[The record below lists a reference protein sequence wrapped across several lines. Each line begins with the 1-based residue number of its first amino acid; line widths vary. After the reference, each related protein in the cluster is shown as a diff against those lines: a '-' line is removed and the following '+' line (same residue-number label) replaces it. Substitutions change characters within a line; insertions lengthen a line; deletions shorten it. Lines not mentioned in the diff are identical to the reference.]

1 MSDLD
6 TPPARSCI
14 ELSLTVESGVIVKS
28 SGCVSSPRKLDAAT
42 EDHDRYFMLRGHIG
56 RQIDEHTVQLVID
69 AVLVAPEPDLDQMEE
84 IPWQ

>member
-1 MSDLD
+1 MNNLD

-28 SGCVSSPRKLDAAT
+28 GGRVSSPRKLDAAT
-42 EDHDRYFMLRGHIG
+42 EDNERYFTLRGHIG

-69 AVLVAPEPDLDQMEE
+69 AVLAGPEPGQVDE
-84 IPWQ
+84 IPWR